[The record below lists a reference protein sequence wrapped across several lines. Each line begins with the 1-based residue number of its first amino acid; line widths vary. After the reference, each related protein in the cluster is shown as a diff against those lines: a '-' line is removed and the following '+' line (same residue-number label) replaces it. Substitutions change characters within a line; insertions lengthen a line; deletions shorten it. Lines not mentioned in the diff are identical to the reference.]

1 MKSSLSFVDANE
13 GSNVEK
19 NGETAEGR
27 SSVKCREK
35 PFAERE

>member
-1 MKSSLSFVDANE
+1 MRRLFRTKSSLSFVDANE

-27 SSVKCREK
+27 SSM
-35 PFAERE
+35 